1 MSNDSKRP
9 GAAAHQPLSQ
19 HAGSSPGAHRGL
31 LLALRVTGSTAGP
44 HQQSVRCSDI
54 GMAHQF
60 LLQLERSPGLAQK
73 TPEGVAEC
81 VPTDAAY
88 AAADGCG

>member
-1 MSNDSKRP
+1 
-9 GAAAHQPLSQ
+9 
-19 HAGSSPGAHRGL
+19 
-31 LLALRVTGSTAGP
+31 
-44 HQQSVRCSDI
+44 
-54 GMAHQF
+54 MAHQF

>member
-1 MSNDSKRP
+1 ML
-9 GAAAHQPLSQ
+9 GV
-19 HAGSSPGAHRGL
+19 
-31 LLALRVTGSTAGP
+31 ALVPTAGFSWLFVLP
-44 HQQSVRCSDI
+44 VQLQDRTNNPYAVWMS

-60 LLQLERSPGLAQK
+60 LLQLERSPCLVQK